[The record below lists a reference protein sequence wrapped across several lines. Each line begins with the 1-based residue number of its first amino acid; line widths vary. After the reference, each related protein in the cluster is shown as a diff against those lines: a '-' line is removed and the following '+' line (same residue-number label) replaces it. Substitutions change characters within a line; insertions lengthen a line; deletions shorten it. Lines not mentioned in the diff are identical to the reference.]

1 MSSHSLPTTLCRC
14 PQAVHCCHEDRLCLA
29 DLKPGNLLVKP
40 GAPGPAV
47 YLCDVEAVMALPKV
61 CAGSTPPHC
70 TPLTAVP
77 RCGTLTCT
85 THYPGKKGGF
95 VQCRIPCVMRICN
108 CCTAKALMCTNPK
121 SGVGQCAL
129 CSLSMCLYQVIV
141 PPQTRPLLACA
152 VCDCTCVNVPCLCI
166 SVGGIALA

>member
-61 CAGSTPPHC
+61 CAGSTLPHC
-70 TPLTAVP
+70 SPLTAVP
-77 RCGTLTCT
+77 RCGTLTPAQLTTGVEGRFCT
-85 THYPGKKGGF
+85 MQNPVRNASLQPPHCQGTDVHPPQVWRGTVCAVFPVYVPLSSRCPASNPSLVGLCCF
-95 VQCRIPCVMRICN
+95 VYMPCVYVS
-108 CCTAKALMCTNPK
+108 AHA
-121 SGVGQCAL
+121 
-129 CSLSMCLYQVIV
+129 
-141 PPQTRPLLACA
+141 
-152 VCDCTCVNVPCLCI
+152 
-166 SVGGIALA
+166 